1 MHFRKLKMA
10 SLLVAVLLLTA
21 GHLAAQ
27 TSQSNQST
35 QARVSVDERS
45 RQWDRNGDGRLTPD
59 EVPGERLYKML
70 DKDGD
75 GAVTQE
81 EATTAVTRAGRSA
94 ATTTVAL
101 PPAENFKPRAH
112 GDEAKLAA
120 LKPDVLAKIDVE
132 MQRHVAAPDVAGIVA
147 LINRNGQIGYF
158 EAFGFQD
165 IEAAKP
171 MPKAAIFRLQS
182 MTKPVIAVA
191 ALTLLDEGKFTLDEP
206 ISKHLPEWKEPHV
219 LQDGKLVPARHAI
232 TPRMLMSHSSGLY
245 YGGIE
250 GDALAGG
257 GITRDANMSLASYS
271 RELAKKPLKFHP
283 GEGYSYGTSIDVLG
297 RYIEAV
303 SGKPLDEFL
312 QERVL
317 GPLKMTD
324 TGFWVPKE
332 KADRIAQ
339 LYRQSATG
347 KLERGRSVQQITVK
361 PTLFLG
367 GQGLC
372 STADD
377 YARFCQMLLNRGE
390 LDGKRVLKSET
401 VDLMFQDHLAVN
413 ATKYGQSGPGQK
425 YGLGGAVD
433 GEGRYAWGG
442 ANGTQFWIDRTSNLY
457 AIFMVQTQRYRS
469 PAFNDFK
476 RLTTAAI
483 GEQ

>member
-1 MHFRKLKMA
+1 
-10 SLLVAVLLLTA
+10 
-21 GHLAAQ
+21 
-27 TSQSNQST
+27 
-35 QARVSVDERS
+35 VSVDERS
-45 RQWDRNGDGRLTPD
+45 RQWDRNGDGNLTQD
-59 EVPGERLYKML
+59 EVPGERLFKTL
-70 DKDGD
+70 DQDGD
-75 GAVTQE
+75 GVVTKD
-81 EATTAVTRAGRSA
+81 EANAARTRAGRIA

-101 PPAENFKPRAH
+101 PPAENFKPREH
-112 GDEAKLAA
+112 GDEARAA
-120 LKPDVLAKIDVE
+120 GLKADVLAKIDVE

-147 LINRNGQIGYF
+147 LINRNGRFGYF

-171 MPKAAIFRLQS
+171 MPKDAIFRLQS

-219 LQDGKLVPARHAI
+219 LEDGKVVPARHAI

-245 YGGIE
+245 YGSIDG
-250 GDALAGG
+250 GALAGG
-257 GITRDANMSLASYS
+257 GVTRDAKTTLASYS
-271 RELAKKPLKFHP
+271 RELATTPLKFHP

-297 RYIEAV
+297 RYMEAV

-312 QERVL
+312 QERVI

-324 TGFWVPKE
+324 TGFWVPKQ

-347 KLERGRSVQQITVK
+347 KLERGRSVEQITVK

-390 LDGKRVLKSET
+390 LDGVRILKAGT
-401 VDLMFQDHLAVN
+401 VDQMFQDHL
-413 ATKYGQSGPGQK
+413 KGQRMK

-433 GEGRYAWGG
+433 GDGHYAWGG
-442 ANGTQFWIDRTSNLY
+442 ANGTQFWIDRRNNLF

-476 RLTTAAI
+476 RLTTAGI